1 MKIRYKS
8 LMRAIQFAFLPT
20 ISLLLLLFFGFF
32 SIEKTINF
40 ITSDNGWAIAIR
52 IVAFLAE
59 IVLIWTLYHD
69 YAEEEKQEELIQ
81 KVTSNIEDASDQN
94 WISISPSRE
103 MYMLSR
109 DWGSRD
115 TYKYIPIDTNHAL
128 VKRIPEVKKDHT
140 W

>member
-40 ITSDNGWAIAIR
+40 ITSDSFWAIAIR
-52 IVAFLAE
+52 VIAFLAE
-59 IVLIWTLYHD
+59 IVLIWALYND
-69 YAEEEKQEELIQ
+69 YAKEEKQEELIQ
-81 KVTSNIEDASDQN
+81 KVTSNIEDTSDQN
-94 WISISPSRE
+94 WIGISSGRE

-115 TYKYIPIDTNHAL
+115 TYKYIPIDANHVL
-128 VKRIPEVKKDHT
+128 IKHIPEVKKDHT